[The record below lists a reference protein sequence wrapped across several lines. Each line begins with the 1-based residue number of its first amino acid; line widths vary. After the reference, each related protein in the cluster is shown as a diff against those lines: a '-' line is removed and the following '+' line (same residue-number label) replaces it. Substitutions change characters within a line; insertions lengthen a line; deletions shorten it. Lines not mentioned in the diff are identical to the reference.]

1 MIKHVG
7 RYVGAR
13 RVPHYCHGK
22 MSWSRAPLESGRMA
36 NAAMA
41 TKHSSLVAPDVAL
54 AIRNHDAFRLKY
66 YQYTS
71 KRRRVVVIVVR

>member
-1 MIKHVG
+1 
-7 RYVGAR
+7 
-13 RVPHYCHGK
+13 
-22 MSWSRAPLESGRMA
+22 MA